1 MTDDNQK
8 PAVKQQYE
16 QEQEQQQPQQQ
27 PLGLVV
33 EQHESG
39 ERIKKSCE
47 KQKVELTTSTTHTT
61 NNNYNN
67 KEEETITTTTTK
79 STKTKAEKKMYI
91 ADEILQ
97 FLVCEKCF
105 ETYNQKSRV
114 PNALFPCGHTFC
126 EECVRKFRNRECAAC
141 STQVEAQ
148 AVNWSLVNLIPR
160 GRIVDNYDEM
170 VDELRQGM
178 STLERLQ
185 KLNAERVEINKDVF
199 DAIRARI
206 HERAAQ
212 LIEKITEGREILLQS
227 VKQIEEKWTNEMR
240 VESEYERAYV
250 SIMNEFN
257 ARVDSE
263 EIKTNEA
270 KFARFREMLKTSVS
284 EMSARVEEKS
294 AEEYVN
300 FKVSEVD
307 LESAFD
313 IENLFG
319 ELYVND
325 SGLEP
330 SETPAFSEDMAADK
344 QSKAIQ
350 SLNELTES
358 TNESREQAS
367 VDKVFFFIYSCTLLF
382 KSFVFFFKS
391 HLFNVIFCCSC

>member
-1 MTDDNQK
+1 
-8 PAVKQQYE
+8 
-16 QEQEQQQPQQQ
+16 
-27 PLGLVV
+27 
-33 EQHESG
+33 
-39 ERIKKSCE
+39 
-47 KQKVELTTSTTHTT
+47 
-61 NNNYNN
+61 
-67 KEEETITTTTTK
+67 
-79 STKTKAEKKMYI
+79 MYI

-199 DAIRARI
+199 DAIRERI

-212 LIEKITEGREILLQS
+212 LIEKINEGREILLQS

-240 VESEYERAYV
+240 AESEYERAYV

-284 EMSARVEEKS
+284 EMNARVEDKR

-325 SGLEP
+325 SGLEQ
-330 SETPAFSEDMAADK
+330 SETPAFSQDMAADK
-344 QSKAIQ
+344 QSKTIQ
-350 SLNELTES
+350 SLSQLTES
-358 TNESREQAS
+358 RDDFASREQAS
-367 VDKVFFFIYSCTLLF
+367 VEKVFLFAYVIIEILFFYWNHSD
-382 KSFVFFFKS
+382 
-391 HLFNVIFCCSC
+391 VIFWLLLKYFNLYLIVG